1 MPSKINIA
9 IVEDNHFLM
18 LAIKDKLSFFDDINI
33 RFVAQNGAIALDNLL
48 QDKHI
53 DLIVMDIE
61 MPVMNG
67 IDATEKI
74 KSLYPQIK
82 IIILTVFDND
92 EHIFNAIKAGA
103 DGYLLKE
110 INAKDLHDGIL
121 ETLNG
126 GAAMN
131 PSIALK
137 TLKLLRNPIEI
148 NSVEEKE
155 CITLT
160 PREIDV
166 LEQLSKG
173 LSYNL
178 IADNLILSVGTVRKH
193 IENIYKKLQVHNK
206 LEAVQKARKNNLI

>member
-110 INAKDLHDGIL
+110 I
-121 ETLNG
+121 E
-126 GAAMN
+126 
-131 PSIALK
+131 PQ
-137 TLKLLRNPIEI
+137 KL
-148 NSVEEKE
+148 
-155 CITLT
+155 
-160 PREIDV
+160 
-166 LEQLSKG
+166 
-173 LSYNL
+173 
-178 IADNLILSVGTVRKH
+178 
-193 IENIYKKLQVHNK
+193 
-206 LEAVQKARKNNLI
+206 